1 MLSDDIFMD
10 KGVVDMDI
18 GTIANLSTAA
28 PVGGAGYSA
37 GGRNVGGE
45 AAAHGQAAEHEK
57 GKESAASVVELGS
70 KKTLANA
77 GYTKAQAGGA
87 NRKGLS
93 ADQVK
98 ALKEDVDKSQQ
109 NMLKM
114 MTSVLADNQARLDG
128 VTKFNFDGL
137 LVDASEFALPQV
149 ATTPEE
155 AEKAV
160 SEGGDY
166 SVNAVADRIFGLAE
180 KLAGGDADKLEA
192 MRSAVEKGFELAGM
206 TFKEA
211 TGEEDMPEITGKT
224 HEEIMNRFDKLLEE
238 IRNPKPENAVIE

>member
-1 MLSDDIFMD
+1 
-10 KGVVDMDI
+10 MDI
-18 GTIANLSTAA
+18 GTIANLSTANS
-28 PVGGAGYSA
+28 VGGAGYSA

-45 AAAHGQAAEHEK
+45 TAAKGQIA
-57 GKESAASVVELGS
+57 GKENGRESAASVVELGS

-87 NRKGLS
+87 NRKGLN

-98 ALKEDVDKSQQ
+98 ALKEDVEKSQQ

-114 MTSVLADNQARLDG
+114 MTSVLADNQARLAG
-128 VTKFNFDGL
+128 VTQFNFNGIL
-137 LVDASEFALPQV
+137 IDASEFALPTV

-180 KLAGGDADKLEA
+180 KLAGGDADKLEQ

-206 TFKEA
+206 TFREA

-238 IRNPKPENAVIE
+238 LRNPKAEPEAAVIE